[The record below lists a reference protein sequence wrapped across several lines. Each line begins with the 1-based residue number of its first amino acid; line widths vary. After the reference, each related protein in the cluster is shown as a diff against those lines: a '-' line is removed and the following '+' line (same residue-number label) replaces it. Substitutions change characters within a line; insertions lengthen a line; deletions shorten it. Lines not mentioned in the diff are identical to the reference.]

1 MSSLKLG
8 MLLGQGA
15 FGRVLKA
22 EAMNIESGIAKS
34 IVAVKTVQGEFIFIS
49 VFIIYY

>member
-1 MSSLKLG
+1 

-22 EAMNIESGIAKS
+22 EAKNIEDGAAITT
-34 IVAVKTVQGEFIFIS
+34 VAVKTVRGMLELFNS
-49 VFIIYY
+49 